1 MDNLFNLK
9 GEELFSWMIYKGMKY
24 PLNKNR
30 YRIKEGDIIK
40 LGRVWLIIRAIN
52 IPIKKE
58 KNKRFEIK
66 DTDCNMVSHHNQG
79 NQSLNINYDFND
91 DNKLCAKFSDESDES
106 SDSEKKEK
114 NKNRSINLIDDNKSK
129 NNKEKDKEKKD
140 EKNLSSNIQK
150 ICRICYMEEDNPLLN
165 PLIKP
170 CKCAGST
177 KYIHLKCLI
186 FWLKT
191 KVEIDPS
198 DYYDNG
204 KYKLYSSEKV
214 ECELCKTVFPDY
226 IKHNNRLYNLMDF
239 EQNFGDE
246 ENNNENDNI
255 TETEGL
261 INKKENENDNNL
273 NNNNVNNNSRKKKK
287 DEEHIKY
294 KINPKKD
301 IYLVADSF
309 VFEKN
314 SPSYRSIAK
323 FSNNILKIGRG
334 IEMDLVM
341 NDLSISRNHCF
352 LELMDNGEILLKDSN
367 SKFGTLVLIQAK
379 KMEILQNQ
387 TLSIQVGRTFLNI
400 NYKKNNGLFSCCKA
414 EEIDLIK
421 SYEKINYK
429 AVKAKKFC
437 TVITEADSD
446 EEEICNELQKNEK
459 KSDYENDL
467 KNINNNKSN
476 FIKEERMKTYE
487 EQKESGLIDDT
498 KIEID
503 EKNNTFENIRK
514 DPEL

>member
-1 MDNLFNLK
+1 
-9 GEELFSWMIYKGMKY
+9 
-24 PLNKNR
+24 
-30 YRIKEGDIIK
+30 
-40 LGRVWLIIRAIN
+40 
-52 IPIKKE
+52 
-58 KNKRFEIK
+58 
-66 DTDCNMVSHHNQG
+66 
-79 NQSLNINYDFND
+79 
-91 DNKLCAKFSDESDES
+91 
-106 SDSEKKEK
+106 
-114 NKNRSINLIDDNKSK
+114 
-129 NNKEKDKEKKD
+129 
-140 EKNLSSNIQK
+140 
-150 ICRICYMEEDNPLLN
+150 
-165 PLIKP
+165 
-170 CKCAGST
+170 
-177 KYIHLKCLI
+177 
-186 FWLKT
+186 
-191 KVEIDPS
+191 
-198 DYYDNG
+198 
-204 KYKLYSSEKV
+204 
-214 ECELCKTVFPDY
+214 
-226 IKHNNRLYNLMDF
+226 
-239 EQNFGDE
+239 
-246 ENNNENDNI
+246 
-255 TETEGL
+255 
-261 INKKENENDNNL
+261 
-273 NNNNVNNNSRKKKK
+273 
-287 DEEHIKY
+287 
-294 KINPKKD
+294 
-301 IYLVADSF
+301 
-309 VFEKN
+309 
-314 SPSYRSIAK
+314 
-323 FSNNILKIGRG
+323 
-334 IEMDLVM
+334 MDLVM